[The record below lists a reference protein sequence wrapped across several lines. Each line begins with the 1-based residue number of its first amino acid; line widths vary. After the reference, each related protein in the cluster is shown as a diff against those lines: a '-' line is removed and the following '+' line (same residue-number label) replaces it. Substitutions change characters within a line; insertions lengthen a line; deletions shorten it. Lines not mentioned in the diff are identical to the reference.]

1 MRENLNVF
9 KIFGYLLLVLIS
21 FYMYMYLWYVKGC
34 NIFNL
39 YCVKFY
45 F

>member
-21 FYMYMYLWYVKGC
+21 FYLWYVKGC
-34 NIFNL
+34 NFFNL

>member
-9 KIFGYLLLVLIS
+9 KIFGYLLLVLIN
-21 FYMYMYLWYVKGC
+21 FYLWYVKGC